1 MLQKS
6 ASLIS
11 PGEVHVNIVFA
22 APPPPKK
29 KKKKKNMTGSAK
41 LLSSEELFPSYH
53 KT

>member
-22 APPPPKK
+22 APPPPQ
-29 KKKKKNMTGSAK
+29 KKKKNMTGSAK

>member
-11 PGEVHVNIVFA
+11 PGEVHVKIVFA
-22 APPPPKK
+22 APHPPPKK
-29 KKKKKNMTGSAK
+29 KKTMTGSAK

>member
-11 PGEVHVNIVFA
+11 PGEFHVNIVFA
-22 APPPPKK
+22 APNPPQKLKK
-29 KKKKKNMTGSAK
+29 KTMTGSAK